1 MKRIH
6 IVIASA
12 FCAVALM
19 TSCQRSHDDTGWEFA
34 PNMYNSVG
42 YEPYSQI
49 NKNPINP
56 DGKNMR
62 EPVAGT
68 VSRRNYKT
76 QFGDS
81 TGVDLMIYHLPK
93 DSIEIAE
100 RVLTNPVPR
109 NAKTEAEG
117 KVLYSRYCQHCHGE
131 EGAGNGLVGVKY
143 AGVPNYKSDAL
154 LTMNDGHI
162 FHVITYGKN
171 RMWAHGSQITPEER
185 WKIVHYVHKLQG
197 R

>member
-1 MKRIH
+1 MKKIS
-6 IVIASA
+6 IIITSA
-12 FCAVALM
+12 FLGIAIL
-19 TSCQRSHDDTGWEFA
+19 SGCQKGHDDTGWEYA
-34 PNMYNSVG
+34 PNMYNPVG

-49 NKNPINP
+49 NKNVINA

-62 EPVAGT
+62 EPVTGT

-76 QFGDS
+76 QFDS
-81 TGVDLMIYHLPK
+81 TGSDLMIYHLPK
-93 DSIEIAE
+93 DSIAVAE
-100 RVLTNPVPR
+100 RILKNPIPR
-109 NAKTEAEG
+109 TAKTEAEG
-117 KVLYSRYCQHCHGE
+117 KVLYTRYCMHCHGE
-131 EGAGNGLVGVKY
+131 EGGGNGPVGLKY

-154 LTMNDGHI
+154 MTMNDGHI

-185 WKIVHYVHKLQG
+185 WKIVHYVFKLQG